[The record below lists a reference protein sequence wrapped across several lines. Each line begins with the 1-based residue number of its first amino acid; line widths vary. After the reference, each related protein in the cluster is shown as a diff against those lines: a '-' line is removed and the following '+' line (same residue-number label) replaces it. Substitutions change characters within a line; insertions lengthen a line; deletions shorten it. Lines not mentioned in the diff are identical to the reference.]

1 MLEDFLTR
9 PWLTSLLPKGSCRNF
24 NKRLLFLIISIVTL
38 KIRNFPLSKN
48 QVMLFW
54 KFRKFLWNWF
64 SQISFIPMNCCRM
77 ESSHFIIKCWLYFLI
92 TFSYIFL
99 SNICNISQ
107 LHLSN
112 FVIKFKRSSE
122 FVSAIKFHP
131 YNSNCLGWECSC
143 VLMPLWLL
151 TRLSLSWWSAPFGFK
166 LCLKDC
172 PVKSFLQGV
181 TNLNRLLYYIA
192 TGKSK
197 LDFFSLSWAKIS
209 TENL

>member
-1 MLEDFLTR
+1 MPTVFPSNVFL
-9 PWLTSLLPKGSCRNF
+9 
-24 NKRLLFLIISIVTL
+24 
-38 KIRNFPLSKN
+38 
-48 QVMLFW
+48 
-54 KFRKFLWNWF
+54 
-64 SQISFIPMNCCRM
+64 
-77 ESSHFIIKCWLYFLI
+77 H
-92 TFSYIFL
+92 FL

-107 LHLSN
+107 LHLSD